1 MLITFN
7 NLAGYIYFCKKIFC
21 LVKKFF
27 FFLYCSIFVPFLLC
41 AQNPDSTLLKK
52 DSSQIPNSATLAVKD
67 SSKNPVIAVPVNQYY
82 QAVQS
87 ILDKNIF
94 LNSQGKPVSMA
105 VKSKKSKLTDSVFYL
120 IAALVLLMAIIKFFF
135 ARYFANLSRV
145 FFNTSLR
152 QSQLTDQLLQAKL
165 PSLFFNLFF
174 IISGGTYVYF
184 LLQQYG
190 LVTNQQ
196 QWLLLLGTCI
206 AGLGIVYIV
215 KYSTLKFTGWVTG
228 YKSSTDTYIFIIFL
242 IGKILGVLLIPF
254 IVIMAFA
261 KLPVANA
268 AALIS
273 LLVVV
278 LLFLL
283 RFIRS
288 YGLLQKQL
296 KVSPFHFFL
305 YIAGVEIIPLLLLY
319 KGLLILL
326 GKNT

>member
-1 MLITFN
+1 
-7 NLAGYIYFCKKIFC
+7 
-21 LVKKFF
+21 VKKFF
-27 FFLYCSIFVPFLLC
+27 FFLYCIIFIPALLC
-41 AQNPDSTLLKK
+41 AQKPDSTLAIK
-52 DSSQIPNSATLAVKD
+52 DSLQSPI
-67 SSKNPVIAVPVNQYY
+67 IAVAVNQYS
-82 QAVQS
+82 QAVQL
-87 ILDKNIF
+87 IFKQNIF
-94 LNSQGKPVSMA
+94 LNSTGTPVSMA
-105 VKSKKSKLTDSVFYL
+105 VKPKKSKSADGIFYL
-120 IAALVLLMAIIKFFF
+120 LAGLVLIMAIIKFFF
-135 ARYFANLSRV
+135 ARYFANLFRV

-152 QSQLTDQLLQAKL
+152 QGQLTDQLLQAKL

-174 IISGGTYVYF
+174 IISGGTYAYF

-190 LVTNQQ
+190 FITQQQ
-196 QWLLLLGTCI
+196 QWVLLGACI
-206 AGLGIVYIV
+206 GALGLVYVI

-242 IGKILGVLLIPF
+242 ISKILGVLLIPF
-254 IVIMAFA
+254 MVLMAFA
-261 KLPVANA
+261 KLPIANA

-273 LLVVV
+273 LLMVV

-288 YGLLQKQL
+288 YGLLQNQL
-296 KVSPFHFFL
+296 KVSRFHFFL